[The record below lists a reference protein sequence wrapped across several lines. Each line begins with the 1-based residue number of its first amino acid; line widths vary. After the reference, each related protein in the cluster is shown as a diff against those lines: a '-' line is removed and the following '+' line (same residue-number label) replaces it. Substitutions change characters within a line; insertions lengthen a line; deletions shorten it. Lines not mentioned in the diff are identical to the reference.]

1 VPFIK
6 VIGCEEVRGR
16 SFHSIILNQR
26 ISIARKVSSLRTM
39 LPKEL
44 IGTFFYKELLGTLR
58 WKSSL
63 ISYPRGRQRVNC
75 NKIQNSS
82 NKIPPSRPHPS
93 EVVQPSF
100 PLFHPHLFYIKV
112 LSISIYPPPSTN
124 IYSSRYIV
132 NLISSHLISTQQL
145 INISFPTHPSY
156 PKK

>member
-58 WKSSL
+58 
-63 ISYPRGRQRVNC
+63 
-75 NKIQNSS
+75 
-82 NKIPPSRPHPS
+82 
-93 EVVQPSF
+93 
-100 PLFHPHLFYIKV
+100 
-112 LSISIYPPPSTN
+112 
-124 IYSSRYIV
+124 
-132 NLISSHLISTQQL
+132 
-145 INISFPTHPSY
+145 
-156 PKK
+156 